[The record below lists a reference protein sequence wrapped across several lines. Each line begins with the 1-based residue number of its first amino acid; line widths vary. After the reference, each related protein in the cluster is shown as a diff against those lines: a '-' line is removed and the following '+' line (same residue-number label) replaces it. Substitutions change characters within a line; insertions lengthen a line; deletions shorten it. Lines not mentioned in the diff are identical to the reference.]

1 MKMAVS
7 EAKLKAIRK
16 YDDKTYR
23 KVSVR
28 IPRELEEAFMEK
40 CSGSVNGYIVNLIKK
55 DLGIEIEAEKEKD
68 PE

>member
-55 DLGIEIEAEKEKD
+55 DLGVEIEAEKEKD

>member
-16 YDDKTYR
+16 YDDKAYR

-55 DLGIEIEAEKEKD
+55 DLGVEIEAEKEKD